1 MKKKTG
7 IILLAVLL
15 CAVLVLMVCAY
26 FIFDMANWQN
36 LDPSRLHGLAQTSSL
51 YDSHEELMSEIRG
64 TENRTLI
71 SLTDIPRHTQLAF
84 IAAEDLRFY
93 EHKGIDFY
101 RILGA
106 LRSNLKSGTLAEG
119 ASTITQQLAK
129 LTHLSA
135 EKTIRRK
142 LEEIHLALQIEQAY
156 SKDEIL
162 EFYLNTVYFGRG
174 AYGLQAAARAYFDI
188 DAADL
193 SLSQSASLAATI
205 KAPSAYA
212 PHTNPENNRTRR
224 LYILSTMAEHAF
236 ITQEQYEAAKS
247 ESIWVLASQ
256 KNAELRSWYVDE
268 VLRESSELLQLSVD
282 EIISSGYSI
291 YSAYS
296 PELQSA
302 ADRVYSDRSLFPA
315 NASDGTP
322 MQSAMAVIDTQDG
335 AIRAM
340 IGGRDYS
347 IQRGLNRAT
356 QMRRQPGSALKPL
369 AVYGPALELGYTTAS
384 VLLDEKTSFSG
395 GYTPQNAGDRY
406 YGRVTM
412 RTAIR
417 NSLNTTA
424 VRLLEEIGIPTAIQ
438 YLNKMGIPTEESDQ
452 NLSLAL
458 GSMTHGVTPVELA
471 AAYVPY
477 ANGGLYYQPHCV
489 ERIVSSSGEVV
500 YQRSD
505 SGKRVIS
512 EQNAYLMTSL
522 LQSVV
527 SNGTG
532 TRMLSANTPVAGKT
546 GTVSMSGGN
555 RDIWMA
561 AYNTELSVAVWM
573 GFDQTDAKH
582 KIPNGIT
589 GGKNTASVAAAFFKQ
604 VYADKDKPQFS
615 APDGLVW
622 LTLDKRAIT
631 DRGSVMLA
639 GKLTPDAQKISE
651 VFTASNRPYAVSDLW
666 NAPEAPS
673 SFYVSH
679 DASGYPELHFK
690 SSGPARYRIQRDAV
704 GESVILTEMLG
715 NTGESLTYRDYSAQ
729 PGVLYTYRI
738 IPIHEELLQ
747 EGVWLEGK
755 QAVQLAQVADRNAG
769 GFFSSLR
776 ELFPAFSSQNQ

>member
-247 ESIWVLASQ
+247 ESIWVLTSQ

-335 AIRAM
+335 
-340 IGGRDYS
+340 
-347 IQRGLNRAT
+347 
-356 QMRRQPGSALKPL
+356 
-369 AVYGPALELGYTTAS
+369 
-384 VLLDEKTSFSG
+384 
-395 GYTPQNAGDRY
+395 
-406 YGRVTM
+406 
-412 RTAIR
+412 
-417 NSLNTTA
+417 
-424 VRLLEEIGIPTAIQ
+424 
-438 YLNKMGIPTEESDQ
+438 
-452 NLSLAL
+452 
-458 GSMTHGVTPVELA
+458 
-471 AAYVPY
+471 
-477 ANGGLYYQPHCV
+477 C
-489 ERIVSSSGEVV
+489 
-500 YQRSD
+500 
-505 SGKRVIS
+505 
-512 EQNAYLMTSL
+512 
-522 LQSVV
+522 
-527 SNGTG
+527 
-532 TRMLSANTPVAGKT
+532 
-546 GTVSMSGGN
+546 
-555 RDIWMA
+555 
-561 AYNTELSVAVWM
+561 
-573 GFDQTDAKH
+573 
-582 KIPNGIT
+582 
-589 GGKNTASVAAAFFKQ
+589 
-604 VYADKDKPQFS
+604 
-615 APDGLVW
+615 
-622 LTLDKRAIT
+622 
-631 DRGSVMLA
+631 
-639 GKLTPDAQKISE
+639 
-651 VFTASNRPYAVSDLW
+651 
-666 NAPEAPS
+666 
-673 SFYVSH
+673 
-679 DASGYPELHFK
+679 
-690 SSGPARYRIQRDAV
+690 
-704 GESVILTEMLG
+704 
-715 NTGESLTYRDYSAQ
+715 
-729 PGVLYTYRI
+729 
-738 IPIHEELLQ
+738 
-747 EGVWLEGK
+747 
-755 QAVQLAQVADRNAG
+755 
-769 GFFSSLR
+769 
-776 ELFPAFSSQNQ
+776 